1 MVVDA
6 TTIVKNVL
14 KIRLSIIIRFKIEI
28 KIRNLQEARL
38 FDN

>member
-1 MVVDA
+1 MPPPL
-6 TTIVKNVL
+6 KNVL
-14 KIRLSIIIRFKIEI
+14 KILLSIIISFKIEI

>member
-6 TTIVKNVL
+6 TTIVK
-14 KIRLSIIIRFKIEI
+14 KCTQIRLSIIIRFKIEI